1 MDDSSVKSGF
11 QFDSYKLT
19 NIEFSVEPSL
29 LTLAGKQDDYEVQ
42 YAFSFRDA
50 SKYKNV
56 ADKMLYVTGIK
67 VQVSIVS
74 RKDRHEMANGL
85 FEITG
90 LFVGMGAFTQEQED
104 VLARIQGPT
113 ILFPYVRAVISQ
125 TLYNAGFAVPIMP
138 LINVS
143 AMAHDTKIKVIER

>member
-1 MDDSSVKSGF
+1 
-11 QFDSYKLT
+11 
-19 NIEFSVEPSL
+19 
-29 LTLAGKQDDYEVQ
+29 
-42 YAFSFRDA
+42 
-50 SKYKNV
+50 
-56 ADKMLYVTGIK
+56 
-67 VQVSIVS
+67 
-74 RKDRHEMANGL
+74 MANGL